1 MKNKLKDSI
10 TIKILFAMCICIVS
24 FTLVSSLVISALLGS
39 RLSERARQTNEQY
52 LITIRNQLNGYIG
65 ELNTL
70 GALCASN
77 QNITQALGYHT
88 LNNVSAKRMCLK
100 AQEALDSYLSSSSL
114 TLYATRLAIFNS
126 DNICITASAS
136 RGHNIS
142 ETEQLQEYAAAC
154 FQNGTGTPVYS
165 WRSAIPNVSASA
177 LTSSTDKDSIILACL
192 YPLSVSDGYYLY
204 MEIKPELL
212 KSPLSP
218 YQDLQQIFITNE
230 DRSIFYSSFIPSADF
245 YGELSDLTDG
255 ITLQTGGRKYE
266 LSSCRIPEFGIYLCI
281 LSDKTLF
288 AGDNLYILYLLGI
301 ILITTISAGLIITR
315 IVSTR
320 ITKPIHVLTAHIR
333 KISETDDFSYNPDI
347 VTSSDEIGE
356 IGHAVNHMALHIQEL
371 LTEMEKMFE
380 QRKNIEISLLQSQI
394 NPHFLYNTL
403 DSIRWMAVIQKSKN
417 IELTTRAL
425 ENLLRNVAKGVGDK
439 ITLQEELSLVQDY
452 VHIQKVRYVE
462 VFDIHYEIPE
472 EFLSCKIIKFTLQP
486 IVENA
491 VFHGIEPTGEF
502 GEIDIRARSDGEGLY
517 LTIED
522 NGAGMTPEEL
532 QSLKESLK
540 NSNKDSLSGIGV
552 ANVDARLKLN
562 YGPQYGLLYDSM
574 PGEFTR
580 VTIHIPLERD

>member
-1 MKNKLKDSI
+1 MKNKRMDSI

-88 LNNVSAKRMCLK
+88 LDNISAKRMCLK
-100 AQEALDSYLSSSSL
+100 AQDALDGYLSSSSL
-114 TLYATRLAIFNS
+114 TLYTTRLAVFNS
-126 DNICITASAS
+126 DSICITASAS
-136 RGHNIS
+136 RGHNLS
-142 ETEQLQEYAAAC
+142 ETGQLREYAASC
-154 FQNGTGTPVYS
+154 FRADLQTPVYS
-165 WRSAIPNVSASA
+165 WHSAIPNVSASA
-177 LTSSTDKDSIILACL
+177 LTSAADKDSVILACL
-192 YPLSVSDGYYLY
+192 YPLSVSDGFYLY
-204 MEIKPELL
+204 IEIKPELL
-212 KSPLSP
+212 KSPLAP
-218 YQDLQQIFITNE
+218 YQNLQQIFITNK
-230 DRSIFYSSFIPSADF
+230 DHSIFYSSFTPSSDF

-255 ITLQTGGRKYE
+255 ITLQTGGQKYE
-266 LSSCRIPEFGIYLCI
+266 LSSCFIPEFGIFLCT

-301 ILITTISAGLIITR
+301 ILLTTISAGLIITR
-315 IVSTR
+315 IVSTK
-320 ITKPIHVLTAHIR
+320 ITKPIHILTTHIR
-333 KISETDDFSYNPDI
+333 KISETDDFSYNPAI

-356 IGHAVNHMALHIQEL
+356 IGRAVNHMALHIQEL
-371 LTEMEKMFE
+371 LTEMEKMYE

-417 IELTTRAL
+417 IEKTTKAL

-491 VFHGIEPTGEF
+491 IFHGIEPTGEF
-502 GEIDIRARSDGEGLY
+502 GEITLRAQSDGSSLY

-522 NGAGMTPEEL
+522 NGAGMTAEEL

-540 NSNKDSLSGIGV
+540 TSNKDSLSGIGV

-562 YGPQYGLLYDSM
+562 YGSGYGLLYDSE
-574 PGEFTR
+574 PGKFTR
-580 VTIHIPLERD
+580 VTIHIPLEKD

>member
-212 KSPLSP
+212 KSPLAP

-230 DRSIFYSSFIPSADF
+230 DRSIFYSSFTPSADF

-403 DSIRWMAVIQKSKN
+403 NCFISMNRLGMKKELEDSIIQLTRIFRYTCNNAK
-417 IELTTRAL
+417 LTT
-425 ENLLRNVAKGVGDK
+425 VK
-439 ITLQEELSLVQDY
+439 
-452 VHIQKVRYVE
+452 
-462 VFDIHYEIPE
+462 E
-472 EFLSCKIIKFTLQP
+472 EFAFCTQYCQLLKMRYDERLTFHCQVEEEAAGISIPRLLIQP
-486 IVENA
+486 LVENA
-491 VFHGIEPTGEF
+491 IKHGMDTEGISIIIWITASVR
-502 GEIDIRARSDGEGLY
+502 DRALILEERN
-517 LTIED
+517 
-522 NGAGMTPEEL
+522 NGVPI
-532 QSLKESLK
+532 Q
-540 NSNKDSLSGIGV
+540 
-552 ANVDARLKLN
+552 VDAVYAEGKVGIRN
-562 YGPQYGLLYDSM
+562 VENRIRMIHPQAVFEIGLEDGITS
-574 PGEFTR
+574 
-580 VTIHIPLERD
+580 VIIKIPLEEDMEHEDHIG

>member
-1 MKNKLKDSI
+1 MKNKRMDSI

-88 LNNVSAKRMCLK
+88 LDNISAKRMCLK
-100 AQEALDSYLSSSSL
+100 AQDALDGYLSSSSL
-114 TLYATRLAIFNS
+114 TLYTTRLAVFNS
-126 DNICITASAS
+126 DSICITASAS
-136 RGHNIS
+136 RGHNLS
-142 ETEQLQEYAAAC
+142 ETGQLREYAASC
-154 FQNGTGTPVYS
+154 FRADLQTPVYS
-165 WRSAIPNVSASA
+165 WHSAIPNVSASA
-177 LTSSTDKDSIILACL
+177 LTSAADKDSVILACL
-192 YPLSVSDGYYLY
+192 YPLSVSDGFYLY
-204 MEIKPELL
+204 IEIKPELL
-212 KSPLSP
+212 KSPLAP
-218 YQDLQQIFITNE
+218 YQNLQQIFITNK
-230 DRSIFYSSFIPSADF
+230 DHSIFYSSFTPSSDF

-255 ITLQTGGRKYE
+255 ITLQTGGQKYE
-266 LSSCRIPEFGIYLCI
+266 LSSCFIPEFRIFLCT

-301 ILITTISAGLIITR
+301 ILLTTISAGLIITR
-315 IVSTR
+315 IVSTK
-320 ITKPIHVLTAHIR
+320 ITKPIHILTTHIR
-333 KISETDDFSYNPDI
+333 KISETDDFSYNPAI

-356 IGHAVNHMALHIQEL
+356 IGRAVNHMALHIQEL
-371 LTEMEKMFE
+371 LTEMEKMYE

-417 IELTTRAL
+417 IEKTTKAL

-491 VFHGIEPTGEF
+491 IFHGIEPTGEF
-502 GEIDIRARSDGEGLY
+502 GEITLRAQSDGSSLY

-522 NGAGMTPEEL
+522 NGAGMTAEEL

-540 NSNKDSLSGIGV
+540 TSNKDSLSGIGV

-562 YGPQYGLLYDSM
+562 YVSGYGLLYDSE
-574 PGEFTR
+574 PGKFTR
-580 VTIHIPLERD
+580 VTIHIPLEKD

>member
-212 KSPLSP
+212 KSPLAP
-218 YQDLQQIFITNE
+218 YQNLQQIFITNE
-230 DRSIFYSSFIPSADF
+230 DRSIFYSSFTPSADF

-371 LTEMEKMFE
+371 LTEMEKCSSSV
-380 QRKNIEISLLQSQI
+380 R
-394 NPHFLYNTL
+394 TL
-403 DSIRWMAVIQKSKN
+403 KY
-417 IELTTRAL
+417 L
-425 ENLLRNVAKGVGDK
+425 
-439 ITLQEELSLVQDY
+439 
-452 VHIQKVRYVE
+452 
-462 VFDIHYEIPE
+462 
-472 EFLSCKIIKFTLQP
+472 CC
-486 IVENA
+486 
-491 VFHGIEPTGEF
+491 
-502 GEIDIRARSDGEGLY
+502 RARS
-517 LTIED
+517 IPISFIIPWIPS
-522 NGAGMTPEEL
+522 AGW
-532 QSLKESLK
+532 QSSRRVKISSLPPGPWKTSCATWLKA
-540 NSNKDSLSGIGV
+540 SGI
-552 ANVDARLKLN
+552 K
-562 YGPQYGLLYDSM
+562 
-574 PGEFTR
+574 
-580 VTIHIPLERD
+580 